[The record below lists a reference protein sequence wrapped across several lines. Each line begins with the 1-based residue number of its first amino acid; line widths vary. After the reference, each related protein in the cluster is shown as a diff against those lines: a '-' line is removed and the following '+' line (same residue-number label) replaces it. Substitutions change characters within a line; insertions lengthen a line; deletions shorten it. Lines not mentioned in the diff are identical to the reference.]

1 MRHPLLAAALAAF
14 VAAPP
19 LAAPLAAQ
27 QLPAAS
33 AGTTADAGAGTE
45 AKAGTEAEAAAPS
58 DPAPSDPATAAGGET
73 ADAAP
78 AEPAAE
84 APAAATAGQAGDTPS
99 SQPATTPGPDTPA
112 GAPPVPPVSDAV
124 EVTEVT
130 ACTAVIGGVAK
141 TLGYDATDENT
152 WSSKREKRNLGAGR
166 CPAKVVI
173 ADMAP
178 DLSPRERDVFCLQS
192 DPMMGYSGL
201 AMGDRDAMGLC
212 EGPGKVCRFVN
223 ASGREAREMASA
235 GASAGVQ
242 AVKHQSGAMILS
254 GSTAG
259 LSSAMAGIGSA
270 ATALMAAPLA
280 LAGAAASVVVVGGAV
295 WVCGD

>member
-1 MRHPLLAAALAAF
+1 MRLPLLTAGLLCAALAPAF
-14 VAAPP
+14 AP
-19 LAAPLAAQ
+19 APLWAEDTVVP
-27 QLPAAS
+27 PAAS
-33 AGTTADAGAGTE
+33 EPAAPEPALS
-45 AKAGTEAEAAAPS
+45 EAAAP
-58 DPAPSDPATAAGGET
+58 
-73 ADAAP
+73 
-78 AEPAAE
+78 EPAAPE
-84 APAAATAGQAGDTPS
+84 AASAEQAGDTPS
-99 SQPATTPGPDTPA
+99 SQPTTAPGPEVPA
-112 GAPPVPPVSDAV
+112 GAPPVPPVSEAV

-130 ACTAVIGGVAK
+130 ACSAVIGGVAK
-141 TLGYDATDENT
+141 TLGYDATDANV
-152 WSSKREKRNLGAGR
+152 WSSKREKRNLGEGR

-173 ADMAP
+173 ADMSP

-201 AMGDRDAMGLC
+201 AMGERDQMGLC

-223 ASGREAREMASA
+223 ASSREAKEVASA
-235 GASAGVQ
+235 TASAGVD

-295 WVCGD
+295 WVCGE

>member
-1 MRHPLLAAALAAF
+1 MRLPLLTAGLFCAALAPAF
-14 VAAPP
+14 APAPLWAQEAVVPPAAPE
-19 LAAPLAAQ
+19 
-27 QLPAAS
+27 PAA
-33 AGTTADAGAGTE
+33 
-45 AKAGTEAEAAAPS
+45 
-58 DPAPSDPATAAGGET
+58 
-73 ADAAP
+73 
-78 AEPAAE
+78 AEPAATE
-84 APAAATAGQAGDTPS
+84 PAASEPAVAGSGATGPAATGAATAAQAGDTPS
-99 SQPATTPGPDTPA
+99 SQPATTPGPEVPA
-112 GAPPVPPVSDAV
+112 GAPPVPPVSEAV

-130 ACTAVIGGVAK
+130 ACSAVIGGVAK
-141 TLGYDATDENT
+141 TLGYDATDANV

-173 ADMAP
+173 AEMSP

-201 AMGDRDAMGLC
+201 AMGERDQMGLC
-212 EGPGKVCRFVN
+212 EGPSKVCRFVN
-223 ASGREAREMASA
+223 ASSREAKEVASA
-235 GASAGVQ
+235 TASAGVN

-295 WVCGD
+295 WVCGE